1 MQVRPSSEQAENS
14 LPSWSPYIVSIR
26 ATVSDLDSPLIPFV
40 VLKHDPLPGFASQRE
55 GLQHKQKNDAE
66 VIREIWNKPLTT
78 LPCEQHFFL
87 LAWSAFPGASPQVA
101 SIAGLTFGIAT
112 PGPQYRRWITT
123 CAVGY
128 RGEPV
133 AWCEMVDMSSSQ
145 EEIIEIL
152 FTEKRM
158 FRLLPGRAAY
168 SSSSLIA

>member
-14 LPSWSPYIVSIR
+14 LTSWSPYIVSIR

-123 CAVGY
+123 RAVGY

-133 AWCEMVDMSSSQ
+133 AWCVEVDMSSSQ

-158 FRLLPGRAAY
+158 FRLLPGRAADNKFRV
-168 SSSSLIA
+168 A